1 MRRQDNVG
9 SDADGNGNGNCDGS
23 NDVDGD
29 IRFKAKKVLEYF
41 GITEEMQSMPMGKLS
56 GGQKKKVLLACSL
69 FCDLDLLLL
78 DGTCTVC
85 KHSEY

>member
-9 SDADGNGNGNCDGS
+9 SDADGNGNGDGS

-56 GGQKKKVLLACSL
+56 GGQKKKVLLEISPGGG
-69 FCDLDLLLL
+69 LD
-78 DGTCTVC
+78 
-85 KHSEY
+85 

>member
-1 MRRQDNVG
+1 
-9 SDADGNGNGNCDGS
+9 
-23 NDVDGD
+23 
-29 IRFKAKKVLEYF
+29 
-41 GITEEMQSMPMGKLS
+41 MGKLS